1 MLVGLHEVL
10 MPGALSRRPSSLVS
24 DFYASPRS
32 WNCYETA
39 SPSLCF
45 FLSPSPHPFS
55 LHIHSMNILWQV
67 LESSDE
73 QGIQDQGPQR
83 LTVGLRAQGGEDG
96 APSPAK
102 VWRK

>member
-10 MPGALSRRPSSLVS
+10 MPGALSRQPSSLVS

-45 FLSPSPHPFS
+45 FLSPSPYPF
-55 LHIHSMNILWQV
+55 
-67 LESSDE
+67 
-73 QGIQDQGPQR
+73 
-83 LTVGLRAQGGEDG
+83 TVYTFTQ
-96 APSPAK
+96 
-102 VWRK
+102 

>member
-39 SPSLCF
+39 SPPFASSSLPP
-45 FLSPSPHPFS
+45 LTPSVYTFT
-55 LHIHSMNILWQV
+55 Q
-67 LESSDE
+67 
-73 QGIQDQGPQR
+73 
-83 LTVGLRAQGGEDG
+83 
-96 APSPAK
+96 
-102 VWRK
+102 